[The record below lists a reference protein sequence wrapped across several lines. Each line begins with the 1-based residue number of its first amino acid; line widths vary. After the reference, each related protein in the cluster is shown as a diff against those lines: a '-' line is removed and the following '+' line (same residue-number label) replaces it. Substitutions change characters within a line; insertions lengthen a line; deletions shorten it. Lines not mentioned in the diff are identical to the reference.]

1 MLDFIR
7 TFSMGC
13 SIAALIISFYNLYNI
28 IRRWEYYHD
37 FGSKIVVDEKTNETI
52 CIFWD
57 ADNSFVKKGYKV
69 IDCNQKK
76 LKFAIKNGV
85 YFYKEG
91 KEDAE
96 DKKVSF

>member
-1 MLDFIR
+1 MLDFIL
-7 TFSMGC
+7 TFNMGC
-13 SIAALIISFYNLYNI
+13 SIAALIIAFYSLYNI
-28 IRRWEYYHD
+28 IRRWKYYHD
-37 FGSKIVVDEKTNETI
+37 FGSKIVVDEKTNEAI

-57 ADNSFVKKGYKV
+57 ADNCFAKKGYTV

-96 DKKVSF
+96 DKKVSI